1 MDFLKLNNPPTDL
14 DKPIMLFA
22 FEGWADAA
30 EAATHALRYMVR
42 RLKAT
47 KFAEIDPEEFYNF
60 ARVRPMTKFDDDG
73 NRYIEWPANEFYFHK
88 GEGDQQDVII
98 FVGVEPNLRWKTFSE
113 SLAGVIKDLGVSKAI
128 HVGALLDAVPHTRSS
143 WVSGTATS
151 PELRGTVNGVRV
163 RRSRYTGPA
172 GITSVLTEVMKEQ
185 GIPTMSLWG
194 HAPHYLQVSPN
205 PKVSRELVQGLQRL
219 LNIEVDLEPLKS
231 QGKNF
236 ERRVEQAL
244 ADEPEVVAY
253 VEKLEAQWDSGHEGR
268 IEDSDAA
275 GGAGDD
281 AGLDEMPEPEQAV
294 QGIEEFLR
302 QAREGSE
309 ADSAGDEDKESG

>member
-1 MDFLKLNNPPTDL
+1 MDFLKLDNPPKDL
-14 DKPIMLFA
+14 ETPIMLFA

-30 EAATHALRYMVR
+30 ESATHALRYLIR

-60 ARVRPMTKFDDDG
+60 ARVRPFTKFDDDG

-98 FVGVEPNLRWKTFSE
+98 FVGVEPNLRWRTFSE
-113 SLAGVIKDLGVSKAI
+113 LLVGVVKDLGVSKAI

-143 WVSGTATS
+143 RVSGTATS
-151 PELRGTVNGVRV
+151 PELRGTVNGLRV

-172 GITSVLTEVMKEQ
+172 GITTAVTEVMKAQ

-194 HAPHYLQVSPN
+194 HTPHYLQVSPN
-205 PKVSRELVQGLQRL
+205 PKVSRELIQGLQRL

-236 ERRVEQAL
+236 ERRVDQAL

-253 VEKLEAQWDSGHEGR
+253 VEKLEAQWDSGHEGPPEESMPDGEGSEGT
-268 IEDSDAA
+268 EDI
-275 GGAGDD
+275 
-281 AGLDEMPEPEQAV
+281 EMPEPGQAV

-302 QAREGSE
+302 QARE
-309 ADSAGDEDKESG
+309 ARDSEDKKN

>member
-14 DKPIMLFA
+14 EEPIMLFA
-22 FEGWADAA
+22 FEGWADAG
-30 EAATHALRYMVR
+30 EAATHALRYLVR

-60 ARVRPMTKFDDDG
+60 ARVRPMTKFDDEG

-88 GEGDQQDVII
+88 GEGGQRDVVL

-113 SLAGVIKDLGVSKAI
+113 SLAAVIKDLSVTKAI

-143 WVSGTATS
+143 RVSGTATS

-172 GITSVLTEVMKEQ
+172 GITSVLTEVLQSQ

-205 PKVSRELVQGLQRL
+205 PKVSLELIQGIERL
-219 LNIEVDLEPLKS
+219 LGIEVDQEPLRS

-244 ADEPEVVAY
+244 SDEPEVVAY
-253 VEKLEAQWDSGHEGR
+253 VEKLEAQWDSGHDGPREGQDSEGGR
-268 IEDSDAA
+268 DDSDS
-275 GGAGDD
+275 G
-281 AGLDEMPEPEQAV
+281 EMPEPEQAV

-302 QAREGSE
+302 QARESGDAEE
-309 ADSAGDEDKESG
+309 AEEEER